1 MYIVGWMTDTTRD
14 PAVAI
19 FRQIIDFDEM
29 HYLKLPDQHTASDR
43 REIIM
48 DTRKHLLSDEPER
61 VSYNSYVTTLDHYK
75 DIFQDIYTNLQ
86 EKTTPETHMEYQHC
100 ISMLKLLS
108 GRFRMR
114 MLLHDL
120 QKIYKELM

>member
-1 MYIVGWMTDTTRD
+1 MTDTTQD

-29 HYLKLPDQHTASDR
+29 HYPNLPDKHTALHR
-43 REIIM
+43 RQIIM
-48 DTRKHLLSDEPER
+48 DTRKHLISDELER
-61 VSYNSYVTTLDHYK
+61 VPYDSYVTTLDHYK
-75 DIFQDIYTNLQ
+75 DVFQDIYAHLE
-86 EKTTPETHMEYQHC
+86 EKTTPTTDMEYQHC